1 VPERFS
7 DDEVRAA
14 IEALLAPDRFR
25 EAERRIAGAI
35 PQLQQLL
42 ASALGEAGW
51 LDETRERHLE
61 RIAAIEDPAERLT
74 ALRTLL
80 AEETRVGMM
89 VGVAVGWE
97 LARELDDDSSAAGES
112 PGSG

>member
-7 DDEVRAA
+7 DDQVRTA
-14 IEALLAPDRFR
+14 IEALLAPERFS
-25 EAERRIAGAI
+25 EAERRIAAAV

-51 LDETRERHLE
+51 LDATREQHLE
-61 RIAAIEDPAERLT
+61 RIASIEEPGQRLT
-74 ALRTLL
+74 ELRTLL

-89 VGVAVGWE
+89 VGAAVGWE
-97 LARELDDDSSAAGES
+97 LARELGLPAEGES
-112 PGSG
+112 PPSG